1 VASTPPA
8 VRRARRSLIVLLVI
22 IAALVGV
29 ISLGV
34 FRGEATWTPKLA
46 LDLQGGTQIILAP
59 KQTDGQSVTGEQ
71 LQQAV
76 SIIRQRVDASG
87 VSEAEITTQGNQNI
101 IVSIPGK
108 ADEATLA
115 RIEASA
121 KMDMR
126 AVLQVAAATS
136 APQTET
142 DAADDTAADDAA
154 ADGTAADAEAAD
166 SGAADGTD
174 AAADADTAEGDLG
187 PRDPDPLPTNP
198 SDTAWLTPALLDEF
212 NNYVCGPEAAQEAGL
227 QPLDR
232 PLVTCDVSMTQK
244 YILAPAEQSASGEV
258 LGGESITDAV
268 AQQRAT
274 STGASTGEWEVA
286 LRLDSEGT
294 ELFGQM
300 STRLYGAQSPLNQFA
315 FVLDGSVLIAP
326 SMNGQILDGRPA
338 ISGNYTVESA
348 KLLADQL
355 KFGALPI
362 GFTVQSQE
370 DISATLGA
378 NQLQAGLLAGLI
390 GLLLVVV
397 YSIFQYRALGSVTI
411 LSLAIAGVLTYLL
424 LTLFSWRQGYRLSLA
439 GIAGIIVAVG
449 FTAGVPHGARV
460 GWHQLPRRADPL
472 PLRGGQ
478 RAGLRLHPRPHDARR
493 RARGRAL
500 HPPGGHTARAH
511 PLLPQR
517 ASRLGPRPRAAGS
530 GLPGPGAVPRS
541 GHREERRRQE
551 GPGQPQGGSAQA
563 DHRRAQGRGKRGHA
577 RAAVRFDRKGELTWR
592 VAHSPSSATLSTP
605 VRSPSTSSAA
615 GRPGISSRPC

>member
-1 VASTPPA
+1 MASTPA
-8 VRRARRSLIVLLVI
+8 VRRARRSLIALLVI

-29 ISLGV
+29 IALGV
-34 FRGEATWTPKLA
+34 ARDEATWTPKLA

-59 KQTDGQSVTGEQ
+59 KQTDGQAVTGEQ

-101 IVSIPGK
+101 VVSIPGK

-136 APQTET
+136 APQTGT
-142 DAADDTAADDAA
+142 DTADGSETGEGAEAAGDASEASGDAA
-154 ADGTAADAEAAD
+154 ATADDE
-166 SGAADGTD
+166 
-174 AAADADTAEGDLG
+174 LG
-187 PRDPDPLPTNP
+187 PRDPDPLPTDP

-212 NNYVCGPEAAQEAGL
+212 NSYVCGPEAAQLAGE

-244 YILAPAEQSASGEV
+244 YILAPAERSESGDV
-258 LGGESITDAV
+258 LGGESITDAI

-286 LRLDSEGT
+286 LRLDGPGT

-338 ISGNYTVESA
+338 ISGNYTVDSA

-370 DISATLGA
+370 DISATLGS

-449 FTAGVPHGARV
+449 FTADSFIVYFERIRDALRDGFTIDRSVEQGWKKAFRTVLASDGINFLAAVVLFIFAVGSVQGFAFTLGLTTLVDVVVVALFTHPIVTLLARTRFYRSGHPLSGLDPERLGAV
-460 GWHQLPRRADPL
+460 Y
-472 PLRGGQ
+472 
-478 RAGLRLHPRPHDARR
+478 
-493 RARGRAL
+493 RGRAQFRD
-500 HPPGGHTARAH
+500 PVIAT
-511 PLLPQR
+511 
-517 ASRLGPRPRAAGS
+517 
-530 GLPGPGAVPRS
+530 
-541 GHREERRRQE
+541 
-551 GPGQPQGGSAQA
+551 
-563 DHRRAQGRGKRGHA
+563 RG
-577 RAAVRFDRKGELTWR
+577 
-592 VAHSPSSATLSTP
+592 
-605 VRSPSTSSAA
+605 A
-615 GRPGISSRPC
+615 GRKNQASQKEALRRKTIAERKAAQDESAPSEPETASTGKES